1 MDVSLVHAL
10 QNPTIYPHET
20 SQFEVIQTHLSWI
33 ILTGS
38 YAYKIKKPLN
48 LGFQDF
54 TTLEKRKYYCE
65 LETTLNKRLAPDLYI
80 DVVAIT
86 GTTIN
91 PELNGTS
98 EPIEYAIKMHQFSQ
112 KHMLSF
118 MASENRLTAKIIKGI
133 AEQLASFHLNAER
146 AAPESTY
153 GRVAAVIAPMR
164 DNFQALFNM
173 PITQPWHPT
182 LKKLSSITEEKSK
195 SLQNIL
201 EHRRKDGWIRATHGD
216 VHLENIVLIHDAPV
230 IFDCIEFNEDFRW
243 TDTMNDIG
251 FLFMDLIH
259 KNLPD
264 LAYIFI
270 NHYLEITGDYEGLAL
285 LSFYACYRAMVRAK
299 ITGFQMT
306 QIDPASPQYQQLYQE
321 LGTFIHL
328 AEKLLTENHPT
339 LSITVGVSGSGKSSY
354 TEKLMTQQ
362 GAFRLRS
369 DVVRKQLLNLP
380 LYQPT
385 PEAQKAIAYS
395 EETSHTVFEKIREYA
410 KLYLQQGQ
418 SVIIDATCIKLWQ
431 RTLFASL
438 AQELETPFKIF
449 AFDVDLNELATR
461 LEKRQKLK
469 QVSDASIEI
478 VHAQLKNFDALTA
491 QEKSLTT
498 FVTNNEVIDAI
509 GD

>member
-1 MDVSLVHAL
+1 MDAALIQAL
-10 QNPTIYPHET
+10 QNPRIYPHEIH
-20 SQFEVIQTHLSWI
+20 QFEVIQTHLSWI

-54 TTLEKRKYYCE
+54 STLEKRKYYCE

-80 DVVAIT
+80 GVVAIT
-86 GTTIN
+86 GTSTN

-98 EPIEYAIKMHQFSQ
+98 APIEYAIKMHQFSQ
-112 KHMLSF
+112 EHMLSF
-118 MASENRLTAKIIKGI
+118 MASENRLTAKITKGV
-133 AEQLASFHLNAER
+133 AEQLASFHLSAEK
-146 AAPESTY
+146 ATPESAY
-153 GRVAAVIAPMR
+153 GTLPAVIAPMR

-173 PITQPWHPT
+173 PITQPWHAT
-182 LKKLSSITEEKSK
+182 LKKLLFITEEKNK

-201 EHRRKDGWIRATHGD
+201 ENRKKNGWIRATHGD
-216 VHLENIVLIHDAPV
+216 VHLGNIVLIKDTPI

-243 TDTMNDIG
+243 TDTMNDVG
-251 FLFMDLIH
+251 FLFMDLMH
-259 KNLPD
+259 KNLPA

-270 NHYLEITGDYEGLAL
+270 NHYLEISGDYEGLAL

-299 ITGFQMT
+299 ITGFQMA
-306 QIDPASPQYQQLYQE
+306 QIDPSSAKYQQLYQE
-321 LGTFIHL
+321 LGAFIHL
-328 AEKLLTENHPT
+328 AEKLLAENQPS

-354 TEKLMTQQ
+354 SEKLMTQQ

-369 DVVRKQLLNLP
+369 DVIRKQLLNLP
-380 LYQPT
+380 LYEPT
-385 PEAQKAIAYS
+385 PDTQKAIAYS
-395 EETSHTVFEKIREYA
+395 EETSQTVFEKLREYA

-438 AQELETPFKIF
+438 AQELNVPFKIF
-449 AFDVDLNELATR
+449 AFDADLNELASR

-469 QVSDASIEI
+469 QVSDATIEI
-478 VHAQLKNFDALTA
+478 VRAQLNHFDALTT
-491 QEKSLTT
+491 QEKSITT
-498 FVTNNEVIDAI
+498 FVTSNEVMDAI